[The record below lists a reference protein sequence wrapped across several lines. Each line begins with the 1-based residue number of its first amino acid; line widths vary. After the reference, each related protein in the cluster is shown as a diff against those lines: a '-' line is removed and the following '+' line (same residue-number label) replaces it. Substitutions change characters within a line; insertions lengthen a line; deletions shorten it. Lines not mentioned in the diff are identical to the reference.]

1 MLKRLV
7 EFASRINNPPPM
19 YQKTPVRWVIDLSLA
34 GDLIGVVPLTG
45 DGSKGR
51 DRGKEMLVPHIQRTT
66 KIAAKLLADNAEY
79 VLGAGNHPK
88 TPERHKAFCDL
99 VECCAEDTKEAAVKA
114 VDTFLKNCQDKPALL
129 PQDAEDGD
137 VITFRVNKEFPVD
150 LPSVRRFWADQTQN
164 DSGNAQMQCLICG
177 NKSKVEERLPLRIKG
192 IPGGQA
198 SGTALISA
206 NSEAFESYGLRASL
220 VGPTCRTCAEAFT
233 NSINYMLA
241 TESYRLRVGPMA
253 FVFWT
258 KGESGFS
265 PVSLLSNPGEE
276 DVKMLLE
283 SYRTGKYSDAV
294 VDPDAFY
301 ALSLSASGGRAVL
314 RDWLDTTVPRV
325 QANLARW
332 FQLQRLVGSKGTPE
346 KPFGI
351 YALAA
356 SLYREPNDQMVA
368 NVPRTLVRCALQ
380 GGSLPD
386 WLLAQAVNRNCAE
399 RAVTGNRIALIKTI
413 LLSQLNHYTEGYME
427 KVDLSCTSP
436 GYLCGRLLA
445 ELEAAQKA
453 AINPKATL
461 VDRYYGAASSAPASV
476 FGNLMRMNRAHMS
489 TLNRD
494 KPGIHVRIDQN
505 MQEILSGLQ
514 EFPRTL
520 NLKEQAMF
528 ALGYYHQKTAHYTKT
543 EKPENTDEQEEK

>member
-1 MLKRLV
+1 VKLCS
-7 EFASRINNPPPM
+7 EA
-19 YQKTPVRWVIDLSLA
+19 
-34 GDLIGVVPLTG
+34 TG
-45 DGSKGR
+45 
-51 DRGKEMLVPHIQRTT
+51 E
-66 KIAAKLLADNAEY
+66 E
-79 VLGAGNHPK
+79 
-88 TPERHKAFCDL
+88 
-99 VECCAEDTKEAAVKA
+99 AVKA
-114 VDTFLKNCQDKPALL
+114 VDTFLQTCKNKPALL
-129 PQDAEDGD
+129 PEGAENGD
-137 VITFRVNKEFPVD
+137 IITFRVNDEFPVD
-150 LPSVRRFWADQTQN
+150 LPSVQRFWANQTQSG
-164 DSGNAQMQCLICG
+164 SGNAQMQCLICG
-177 NKSKVEERLPLRIKG
+177 NKNKVEERLPLKIKG

-198 SGTALISA
+198 SGTTLISA

-233 NSINYMLA
+233 NSINHMLA
-241 TESYRLRVGPMA
+241 SESHKLRVGPTA

-258 KGESGFS
+258 KGDSGFS
-265 PVSLLSNPGEE
+265 PVSLLSSPVVEE
-276 DVKMLLE
+276 VIVLLD

-294 VDPDAFY
+294 VSPDAFY

-332 FQLQRLVGSKGTPE
+332 FRLQRLVDSKGIPE

-356 SLYREPNDQMVA
+356 SLYGEPNDQMVA

-386 WLLAQAVNRNCAE
+386 WLLVQAVSRNRAE
-399 RAVTGNRIALIKTI
+399 RVVTRNRIALIKTI

-427 KVDLSCTSP
+427 KIDLSCTSP

-453 AINPKATL
+453 AINPRATL

-494 KPGIHVRIDQN
+494 KPGIYIRIDQN
-505 MQEILSGLQ
+505 LQEILSGLK
-514 EFPRTL
+514 EFPKTL

-528 ALGYYHQKTAHYTKT
+528 ALGYYHQK
-543 EKPENTDEQEEK
+543 